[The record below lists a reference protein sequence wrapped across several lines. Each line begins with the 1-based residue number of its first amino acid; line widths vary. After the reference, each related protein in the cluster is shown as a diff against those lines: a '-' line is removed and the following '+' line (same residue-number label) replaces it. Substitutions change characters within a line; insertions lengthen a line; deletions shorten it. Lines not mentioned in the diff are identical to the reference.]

1 MTHISRL
8 TLTLAVL
15 ALAPLAAEAA
25 PTHSTHAS
33 TYGNN
38 EPSLGA
44 AVGQVDYS
52 ALLGLEFPPNGGDVG
67 PRLTG
72 EIMYSVM
79 DLAPKARL
87 KLGVRGAFGYHG
99 YPGGSFWLLDAVPD
113 AKITFALTDL
123 LALYG
128 DLGLGLAVLHNSWDS
143 RNFNG
148 FFVPGNSDSTLAVA
162 FQMGGGLAYA
172 INPHVNLLGE
182 VRLDLYTRSGS
193 STFVSF
199 PTVGLQF
206 H

>member
-1 MTHISRL
+1 MTKTSRL
-8 TLTLAVL
+8 TLTLAALL

-25 PTHSTHAS
+25 PTHSTRAS
-33 TYGNN
+33 TYGNS

-52 ALLGLEFPPNGGDVG
+52 ALLGLEFPPDGMDVG

-99 YPGGSFWLLDAVPD
+99 FPGGSFWLLDAVPD
-113 AKITFALTDL
+113 AKITLALTDL
-123 LALYG
+123 VALYG
-128 DLGLGLAVLHNSWDS
+128 DVGLGLAVHHVSVDAQPP
-143 RNFNG
+143 F
-148 FFVPGNSDSTLAVA
+148 PGGSDSTLTVA
-162 FQMGGGLAYA
+162 FQMGGGVAYA
-172 INPHVNLLGE
+172 INPRVNLLGE
-182 VRLDLYTRSGS
+182 IRLDLYTRSGS